1 MNRIGEFYESNHLLI
16 LTIIIVVTLIIIIK
30 KNQNIKKLIS
40 KVGEMKVKITEFEA
54 IRIETISKTITTG
67 SLVRLKYVLTGEIIN
82 ILISE
87 NENLKFNINSEI
99 IRINV
104 KTPLALALLG
114 KQEGNTIKFKK
125 SLLDEQEVYVVI
137 LDVNNGFN
145 SDTETAII
153 ENNELETIMVSENAE
168 KKIQPSSH
176 KEKQKPN
183 TNKGRLDGPPLSV
196 SYFILDKNWFGQN
209 KIITVTFVGG
219 NYNGRIFK
227 YNHDE
232 AYIGTIKHYQT
243 KDSWNDYGRFSN
255 SRNIPE
261 ICQQFVTEII

>member
-16 LTIIIVVTLIIIIK
+16 LTIIIVVTLIITIN
-30 KNQNIKKLIS
+30 KNQKIKKLIS
-40 KVGEMKVKITEFEA
+40 KVGEMKVKITEFEV
-54 IRIETISKTITTG
+54 IKIKTISKTITTG

-125 SLLDEQEVYVVI
+125 SLSDEQEVYVVI

-153 ENNELETIMVSENAE
+153 ENNELEIIMVSENIE
-168 KKIQPSSH
+168 KKVQPSSH
-176 KEKQKPN
+176 KEKPN
-183 TNKGRLDGPPLSV
+183 TNQGRLDGPRLSV
-196 SYFILDKNWFGQN
+196 SYFILDENWFGQN
-209 KIITVTFVGG
+209 KIITVTFIGG

-227 YNHDE
+227 YYHDE
-232 AYIGTIKHYQT
+232 VYLGTIQHYQNLNCW
-243 KDSWNDYGRFSN
+243 KNYSRYSN
-255 SRNIPE
+255 SRNIPSLA
-261 ICQQFVTEII
+261 QPFVTEII